1 MRFARGV
8 MLALLTAS
16 LAGSV
21 GAYPAGAAEQAG
33 VNLGSL
39 TCKTKPGTGVQL
51 LLVSSVSVECTFKT
65 AGGEEMYKG
74 EIGFLGVDLSRK
86 DEQTLLFTVVGLTG
100 DVKMGAH
107 SLQGDYLGASVA
119 AGILGKGAGT
129 TALIG
134 GVKKSLNLVPSVDTF
149 KGAGISAGG
158 TRMHL
163 EPSKK

>member
-1 MRFARGV
+1 MKFARGMV
-8 MLALLTAS
+8 LVLLAVSLALLV
-16 LAGSV
+16 GS
-21 GAYPAGAAEQAG
+21 YPAGAAAQGG
-33 VNLGSL
+33 VNLGTL
-39 TCKTKPGTGVQL
+39 TCKSKPGTGVHL
-51 LLVSSVSVECTFKT
+51 LLVSSVAVECAFKT
-65 AGGEEMYKG
+65 SSGEEMYKG
-74 EIGFLGVDLSRK
+74 ELGFLGVDLSRK
-86 DEQTLLFTVVGLTG
+86 DEQTLAFTVVGLTG